1 MDSFFQA
8 VWKDFLEEELSCFF
22 QVMNSPV
29 FVSKWF
35 LALPTAETH
44 AQNNLHS
51 HRKLWTVISSV

>member
-44 AQNNLHS
+44 AQNSLHS
-51 HRKLWTVISSV
+51 HRKL